1 VKASVSRRMPSA
13 APQDVW
19 DVISDPHR
27 HVRTLPTSVSQV
39 KVLGSG
45 EISCT
50 VSAMGKSER
59 MLVRRTEL
67 EPPRRLVEQRVDG
80 IREGTTE
87 FVVEPDGSGSRVTLT
102 AVVALPRLVA
112 GLARGH
118 IEQGLS
124 RQLELLEHEA
134 SS

>member
-1 VKASVSRRMPSA
+1 
-13 APQDVW
+13 
-19 DVISDPHR
+19 
-27 HVRTLPTSVSQV
+27 VSQAE
-39 KVLGSG
+39 VLGSG

-80 IREGTTE
+80 TREGTTE
-87 FVVEPDGSGSRVTLT
+87 FVVEPDGNGSRVTVT
-102 AVVALPRLVA
+102 AVVALPRLLA
-112 GLARGH
+112 GLAKGH

-124 RQLELLEHEA
+124 RQLELLEREA

>member
-1 VKASVSRRMPSA
+1 MKASVSRRMPSA

-27 HVRTLPTSVSQV
+27 HVRTLPSSVSQIE
-39 KVLGSG
+39 VLGSG

-87 FVVEPDGSGSRVTLT
+87 FVVEPDGSGTRVTLT
-102 AVVALPRLVA
+102 AVVALPRLLA
-112 GLARGH
+112 GLAKGH

-124 RQLELLEHEA
+124 RQLELLEQEA

>member
-1 VKASVSRRMPSA
+1 MPSA

-27 HVRTLPTSVSQV
+27 HVRTLPSSVSQIE
-39 KVLGSG
+39 VLGSG

-87 FVVEPDGSGSRVTLT
+87 FVVEPDGSGTRVTLT
-102 AVVALPRLVA
+102 AVVALPRLLA
-112 GLARGH
+112 GLAKGH

-124 RQLELLEHEA
+124 RQLELLEQEA

>member
-1 VKASVSRRMPSA
+1 MPSA

-27 HVRTLPTSVSQV
+27 HVRTLPSSVSQV
-39 KVLGSG
+39 EVLGSG

-59 MLVRRTEL
+59 MLVRRTTL
-67 EPPRRLVEQRVDG
+67 EPPRRLVEERVDG

-112 GLARGH
+112 GLAKGH

-124 RQLELLEHEA
+124 RQLELLEQEA

>member
-1 VKASVSRRMPSA
+1 MKASVSRRMPSA

-39 KVLGSG
+39 EVLGSG

-59 MLVRRTEL
+59 MLVRRTTL
-67 EPPRRLVEQRVDG
+67 DPPRRLVEERVDG

-87 FVVEPDGSGSRVTLT
+87 FVVEPDGGGSRVTLT

-118 IEQGLS
+118 IEQGLT
-124 RQLELLEHEA
+124 RQLELLEQEA

>member
-1 VKASVSRRMPSA
+1 MPSA

-80 IREGTTE
+80 IRDGTTE

-102 AVVALPRLVA
+102 AVVAMPRLVA

-124 RQLELLEHEA
+124 RQLELLEQEA

>member
-1 VKASVSRRMPSA
+1 MKASVSRRMPSA

-27 HVRTLPTSVSQV
+27 HVLTLPTSVSQI

-50 VSAMGKSER
+50 VSAMCKSER

-80 IREGTTE
+80 TREGTTE
-87 FVVEPDGSGSRVTLT
+87 FVVEPDGGGSRVTVT
-102 AVVALPRLVA
+102 AVVALPRLLA
-112 GLARGH
+112 GLAKGH

-124 RQLELLEHEA
+124 RQLELLEQEA

>member
-39 KVLGSG
+39 EVLGSG
-45 EISCT
+45 EISCM

-59 MLVRRTEL
+59 MLVRRTTL
-67 EPPRRLVEQRVDG
+67 DPPRRLVEERVDG

-112 GLARGH
+112 GLAKGH

-124 RQLELLEHEA
+124 RQLELLEQEA

>member
-1 VKASVSRRMPSA
+1 MPSA

-39 KVLGSG
+39 EVLGSG

-50 VSAMGKSER
+50 LSAMGKSER
-59 MLVRRTEL
+59 MLVRRTKL

-112 GLARGH
+112 GLAKGH

-124 RQLELLEHEA
+124 RQLELLEQEA

>member
-1 VKASVSRRMPSA
+1 MPSA

-39 KVLGSG
+39 EVLRSG

-80 IREGTTE
+80 IRDGTTE

-124 RQLELLEHEA
+124 RQLELLEQEA

>member
-1 VKASVSRRMPSA
+1 MPSV

-27 HVRTLPTSVSQV
+27 HVRTLPSSVSQV
-39 KVLGSG
+39 EVLGSG

-59 MLVRRTEL
+59 MLVRRTTL
-67 EPPRRLVEQRVDG
+67 EPPRRLVEERVDG

-102 AVVALPRLVA
+102 AVVALPRLLA
-112 GLARGH
+112 GLAKGH

-124 RQLELLEHEA
+124 RQLELLEQEA

>member
-1 VKASVSRRMPSA
+1 MPSA

-124 RQLELLEHEA
+124 RQLELLEQEA

>member
-1 VKASVSRRMPSA
+1 VKACVSRRMPSA

-27 HVRTLPTSVSQV
+27 HVLTLPASVSQV
-39 KVLGSG
+39 EVLGSG

-80 IREGTTE
+80 TREGTTE
-87 FVVEPDGSGSRVTLT
+87 FLVEPDGNGSRVTVT
-102 AVVALPRLVA
+102 AVVALPRLLA
-112 GLARGH
+112 GLARGP
-118 IEQGLS
+118 IEHGL
-124 RQLELLEHEA
+124 RLQLELLEQEA

>member
-1 VKASVSRRMPSA
+1 MKASVSRRMPSA

-39 KVLGSG
+39 EVLRSG

-80 IREGTTE
+80 IRDGTTE

-124 RQLELLEHEA
+124 RQLELLEQEA

>member
-1 VKASVSRRMPSA
+1 MPSA

-39 KVLGSG
+39 EVLGSG

-59 MLVRRTEL
+59 MLVRRTTL
-67 EPPRRLVEQRVDG
+67 DPPRRLVEERVDG

-112 GLARGH
+112 GLAKGH

-124 RQLELLEHEA
+124 RQLELLEQEA

>member
-1 VKASVSRRMPSA
+1 MKASVSRRMPSA

-67 EPPRRLVEQRVDG
+67 EPPWRLVEQRVDG

-102 AVVALPRLVA
+102 AVVALPRLLA
-112 GLARGH
+112 GLAKGH

-124 RQLELLEHEA
+124 RQLELLEREA

>member
-1 VKASVSRRMPSA
+1 MPLV

-27 HVRTLPTSVSQV
+27 HVRTLPSSVSQV
-39 KVLGSG
+39 EVLGSG

-67 EPPRRLVEQRVDG
+67 EPPRRLVERRVDG
-80 IREGTTE
+80 IRDGATE

-112 GLARGH
+112 GLAKGH
-118 IEQGLS
+118 IEKGLS
-124 RQLELLEHEA
+124 QQLELLEQEA
-134 SS
+134 TS

>member
-1 VKASVSRRMPSA
+1 MKASVSRRMPSA

-124 RQLELLEHEA
+124 RQLELLEQEA

>member
-1 VKASVSRRMPSA
+1 MPSA

-39 KVLGSG
+39 EVLSSG

-59 MLVRRTEL
+59 MLVRRTKL

-112 GLARGH
+112 GLAKGH

-124 RQLELLEHEA
+124 RQLELLEQEA

>member
-1 VKASVSRRMPSA
+1 MPSA

-27 HVRTLPTSVSQV
+27 HVRTLPSSVSQV
-39 KVLGSG
+39 DVLGSG

-80 IREGTTE
+80 TREGTTE
-87 FVVEPDGSGSRVTLT
+87 FVVEPDGSGSRVTVT
-102 AVVALPRLVA
+102 ADVALPRLLA
-112 GLARGH
+112 GLAKGP

-124 RQLELLEHEA
+124 KQLELLEQEA
-134 SS
+134 SA

>member
-1 VKASVSRRMPSA
+1 MPSA

-39 KVLGSG
+39 EVLGSG

-67 EPPRRLVEQRVDG
+67 EPTRRLVEQRVDG
-80 IREGTTE
+80 IRDGTTE
-87 FVVEPDGSGSRVTLT
+87 FVVEPDGTGSRVTLT

-112 GLARGH
+112 GLAKGH

-124 RQLELLEHEA
+124 RQLELLEQEA

>member
-39 KVLGSG
+39 EVLGSG

-59 MLVRRTEL
+59 MLVRRTTL
-67 EPPRRLVEQRVDG
+67 EPPRRLVEERVDG

-102 AVVALPRLVA
+102 AVVALPRLLA
-112 GLARGH
+112 GLAKGH

-124 RQLELLEHEA
+124 RQLELLEQEA

>member
-1 VKASVSRRMPSA
+1 MPSA

-19 DVISDPHR
+19 DVISDPYR

-39 KVLGSG
+39 EVLGSG

-59 MLVRRTEL
+59 MLVRRTKL

-87 FVVEPDGSGSRVTLT
+87 FVVEPDGTGSRVTLT

-112 GLARGH
+112 GLAKGH

-124 RQLELLEHEA
+124 RQLELLEQEA

>member
-1 VKASVSRRMPSA
+1 MPSA

-19 DVISDPHR
+19 DVISDPYR

-39 KVLGSG
+39 EVLGSG

-80 IREGTTE
+80 IRDGTTE
-87 FVVEPDGSGSRVTLT
+87 FVVEPDGTGSRVTLT

-112 GLARGH
+112 GLEKGH

-124 RQLELLEHEA
+124 RQLELLEQEA

>member
-1 VKASVSRRMPSA
+1 MPSA

-19 DVISDPHR
+19 DVISDPYR

-39 KVLGSG
+39 EVLGSG

-80 IREGTTE
+80 IRDGTTE
-87 FVVEPDGSGSRVTLT
+87 FVVEPDGTGSRVTLT

-112 GLARGH
+112 GLAKGH

-124 RQLELLEHEA
+124 RQLELLEQEA

>member
-1 VKASVSRRMPSA
+1 MPSA

-39 KVLGSG
+39 EVLGSG

-59 MLVRRTEL
+59 MLVRRTKL

-124 RQLELLEHEA
+124 RQLELLEQEA

>member
-1 VKASVSRRMPSA
+1 MPSA
-13 APQDVW
+13 ATQDVW
-19 DVISDPHR
+19 DVISDPYR

-39 KVLGSG
+39 EVLGSG

-80 IREGTTE
+80 IRDGTTE
-87 FVVEPDGSGSRVTLT
+87 FVVEPDGTGSRVTLT

-112 GLARGH
+112 GLAKGH

-124 RQLELLEHEA
+124 RQLELLEQEA

>member
-1 VKASVSRRMPSA
+1 MKASVSRRMPSA

-27 HVRTLPTSVSQV
+27 HVRTLPTSVSHV
-39 KVLGSG
+39 EVLGSG

-59 MLVRRTEL
+59 MLVRRTKL
-67 EPPRRLVEQRVDG
+67 EPPRRLVEERVDG

-112 GLARGH
+112 GLAKGH

-124 RQLELLEHEA
+124 RQLELLEQEA

>member
-1 VKASVSRRMPSA
+1 MKASVSRRMPSA

-27 HVRTLPTSVSQV
+27 HVRTLPSSVSQIE
-39 KVLGSG
+39 VLGSG

-50 VSAMGKSER
+50 VSALGKSER

-102 AVVALPRLVA
+102 AVVALPRLLA
-112 GLARGH
+112 GLAKGH

-124 RQLELLEHEA
+124 RQLELLEQEA

>member
-1 VKASVSRRMPSA
+1 MKASVSRRMPSA

-19 DVISDPHR
+19 DVISDPYR

-39 KVLGSG
+39 EVLGSG

-80 IREGTTE
+80 IRDGTTE
-87 FVVEPDGSGSRVTLT
+87 FVVEPDGTGSRVTLT

-112 GLARGH
+112 GLAKGH

-124 RQLELLEHEA
+124 RQLELLEQEA

>member
-1 VKASVSRRMPSA
+1 MPSA

-39 KVLGSG
+39 EVLRSG

-124 RQLELLEHEA
+124 RQLELLEQEA

>member
-1 VKASVSRRMPSA
+1 MPSA

-27 HVRTLPTSVSQV
+27 HVRTLPSSVSQV
-39 KVLGSG
+39 EVLGSG

-80 IREGTTE
+80 TREGTTE
-87 FVVEPDGSGSRVTLT
+87 FVVEP
-102 AVVALPRLVA
+102 AK
-112 GLARGH
+112 GH

-124 RQLELLEHEA
+124 RQLELLEQEA